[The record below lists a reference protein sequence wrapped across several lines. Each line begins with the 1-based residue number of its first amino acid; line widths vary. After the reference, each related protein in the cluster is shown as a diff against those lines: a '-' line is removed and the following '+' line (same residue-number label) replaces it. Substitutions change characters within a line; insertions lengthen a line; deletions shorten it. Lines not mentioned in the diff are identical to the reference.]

1 MKPFL
6 ITTPIYYVNDVPH
19 VGHAYTTIAAD
30 TLARF
35 WRARERD
42 VFLLTGTDE
51 HGAKIEEAARKK
63 NSDPKAFVDERAA
76 AFRGAWDRLGIQY
89 DGFIRTTDPKHKAVV
104 QKVLQQLFDKGL
116 IQKGVYDGLYCVACE
131 QYKTPGDLV
140 NGFCPDHKRKPEVM
154 KEETYLF
161 LLSRFQDRLI
171 NVITSGELSI
181 EPLERRNEMLG
192 FLTSQKLQDISI
204 SRARVKWGVPFPFD
218 PSHTTY
224 VWVDAFFNYLTGI
237 GWEGDPKKLPG
248 QWPADLHLVGKDIL
262 RVHATIWPALLTALD
277 IPLPKKIFAHGY
289 FTIAGVKMSKSLGNA
304 LDPINL
310 SDEFSNDALRFYL
323 LSEIPFG
330 QDGDVSVEGL
340 KKRYT
345 SDLANGL
352 GNLLSR
358 TEMMIEKFCGG
369 LIPDKVSPHDAL
381 LDVDKLIEN
390 LQFHEA
396 VKRIWKA
403 VGWANLY
410 IDENK
415 PWALAKAGEQKKINT
430 VLSGVASQVIEIA
443 KKLSPIMPETSQKI
457 LARITAEKITRGE
470 PLFPRLRPA

>member
-1 MKPFL
+1 MKSLF

-51 HGAKIEEAARKK
+51 HGAKIEEAARKAHTD
-63 NSDPKAFVDERAA
+63 NQTFVDERSA
-76 AFRGAWDRLGIQY
+76 AFRNAWDQMGIQY
-89 DGFIRTTDPKHKAVV
+89 DGFIRTSDPKHKTVV
-104 QKVLQQLFDKGL
+104 QKVLQQLFDKGF
-116 IQKGVYDGLYCVACE
+116 IKKGEYEGLYCAGCE
-131 QYKTPGDLV
+131 QYKTPNDLV
-140 NGFCPDHKRKPEVM
+140 DGLCPDHKRKPEVM

-161 LLSRFQDRLI
+161 LLSQFQDRLI
-171 NVITSGELSI
+171 DAIKSGELLI
-181 EPLERRNEMLG
+181 EPPERYREVLG

-204 SRARVKWGVPFPFD
+204 SRARVKWGVPLPFD
-218 PSHTTY
+218 PAHTTY

-237 GWEGDPKKLPG
+237 GWEGDPQKLPKE
-248 QWPADLHLVGKDIL
+248 WPVDLHLVGKDIL
-262 RVHATIWPALLTALD
+262 RVHTTIWPALLMALG
-277 IPLPKKIFAHGY
+277 ISLPKKIFAHGY
-289 FTIAGVKMSKSLGNA
+289 FTIDGVKMSKSLGNA
-304 LDPINL
+304 LDPVKLAN
-310 SDEFSNDALRFYL
+310 EFGNDALRYYL

-340 KKRYT
+340 KKRHT
-345 SDLANGL
+345 ADLANGL

-369 LIPDKVSPHDAL
+369 LIPEKVSPHDAL
-381 LDVDKLIEN
+381 SDVDALIEN
-390 LQFHEA
+390 FKFHDA

-415 PWALAKAGEQKKINT
+415 PWALAKAGEQKKIDS
-430 VLSGVASQVIEIA
+430 VLSEVASQIVEIA
-443 KKLSPIMPETSQKI
+443 KKLSPIMPATSQKI
-457 LARITAEKITRGE
+457 LARMTAEKITRGE
-470 PLFPRLRPA
+470 PLFPRL